1 MYLVLSLKPGATVP
15 PTPNPN
21 FNPFPPAPHSVAP
34 SSPPSPRHTCEVATV
49 ARSPLVAPTASHS
62 ELGQASRCLRLRLHQ
77 FRRRWVPR
85 LRLHQTR
92 LPRGLSFGERVGAE
106 RGGGSPFASASAC
119 RSRLCAAAQ
128 RLCLRLRHSTTT
140 TAVAPYSLPSLYL
153 SSSLPRPAPTCS
165 GYGLARPA
173 RIAMLIGPAQPKN
186 RPIGPCLGRWL
197 GTKPSPARPGRH
209 DVP

>member
-1 MYLVLSLKPGATVP
+1 MLQCPQPLTLTSI
-15 PTPNPN
+15 
-21 FNPFPPAPHSVAP
+21 P
-34 SSPPSPRHTCEVATV
+34 SHPRRTCEVATV
-49 ARSPLVAPTASHS
+49 ARCPLAAPTASHS
-62 ELGQASRCLRLRLHQ
+62 ELGQAPRRLRLCLCLRLHQ

-85 LRLHQTR
+85 LCLHQTR

-106 RGGGSPFASASAC
+106 RGSGSPSASASAC

-128 RLCLRLRHSTTT
+128 RLRLQLRHSTTT
-140 TAVAPYSLPSLYL
+140 TTVAPYSLPSLYL